1 VSRRRRALL
10 GLEAGLGH
18 FRLASR
24 RSRALVRHR
33 GPKPGAYPGALAL
46 PEGAPAPE
54 IRAVRYA
61 PDRCEEQSIASP
73 DALSALRVPE
83 GEGVLWVDVR
93 GFGDRAALERL
104 GELFRIHPLALAD
117 AVHVPQRP
125 KLEDFEDRHLL
136 VTRMARLTDRRT
148 VELEQLSLIIGPGFV
163 ITLQERPEDPVLEPV
178 RERLRAGVG
187 QIRRKGSDYLAYA
200 ILDAVIDGYFPVIEA
215 LGETLEDLE
224 TEVTAR
230 PRPTTLAAI
239 HAVRRTLLV
248 LHRVVWRQRDALN
261 ALLRD
266 EHSPLE
272 PSTRVYLRDALDHA
286 VQILDAIETSRD
298 LAIGLLELYLSTISH
313 RTNEIMKT
321 LTVMAT
327 IFIPLTYIVGIYG
340 MNFDVMPELRWPWG
354 YAFVWAVMLA
364 VAGGL
369 LAWFWR
375 RGWLGDRG
383 DSR

>member
-1 VSRRRRALL
+1 VSRRRRPLL

-46 PEGAPAPE
+46 PEDAPAPE
-54 IRAVRYA
+54 IRCVRYA
-61 PDRCEEQSIASP
+61 PDRCEERPLEGADALASLRPP
-73 DALSALRVPE
+73 DA
-83 GEGVLWVDVR
+83 EGVLWVDVR

-104 GELFRIHPLALAD
+104 GEVFRIHPLALAD

-125 KLEDFEDRHLL
+125 KLEDFEDRHLI

-148 VELEQLSLIIGPGFV
+148 VELEQLSLIVGPGFL

-187 QIRRKGSDYLAYA
+187 HIRRMGSDYLAYA
-200 ILDAVIDGYFPVIEA
+200 VLDAVIDGYFPVIEA
-215 LGETLEDLE
+215 LAETLEDLE

-272 PSTRVYLRDALDHA
+272 AATRVYLRDALDHA

-327 IFIPLTYIVGIYG
+327 IFIPLTYIVGVYG
-340 MNFDVMPELRWPWG
+340 MNFDVMPELRWRFG
-354 YAFVWAVMLA
+354 YPLVWAVMLA

-375 RGWLGDRG
+375 RGWLGNGD